1 MRSVMNVVAV
11 LALSTWMLGAV
22 ESRAGVT
29 GTTTY
34 EIFQNGSRVG
44 SERLTWTEADGG
56 QVTLEGECVL
66 EVGGVSTTLRPS
78 LTIDAATLSP
88 TRYARETELG
98 DRLDQLEALFDGG
111 KAVYSV
117 KENGSSSKRSIK
129 MKPAELVVDSHVM
142 SLLTLVAD
150 RYDFE
155 KGGEQDLTVFDT
167 EGGKAHSAH
176 AMIRGMGTFEN
187 AAGSWRLKRL
197 TVKLE
202 NVSVDLLVD
211 DAGRVPLISV
221 PLLNMEARLANYAG
235 NNKAEAGGK

>member
-1 MRSVMNVVAV
+1 MRSVINVVA
-11 LALSTWMLGAV
+11 ALSLVTLGAV
-22 ESRAGVT
+22 DSRADLT
-29 GTTTY
+29 GSTTY
-34 EIFQNGSRVG
+34 DVFVGGSRVG

-66 EVGGVSTTLRPS
+66 EVGGISTTLRPS

-88 TRYARETELG
+88 TRYAREMELG
-98 DRLDQLEALFDGG
+98 DRVDELEAVFEGG
-111 KAVYSV
+111 KAVMSV

-129 MKPAELVVDSHVM
+129 MKPAELVVDGHVM

-150 RYDFE
+150 RYDFD

-167 EGGKAHSAH
+167 EEGKAHAAH
-176 AMIRGMGTFEN
+176 AMVRGMGTFEN
-187 AAGSWRLKRL
+187 TSGSWRMKRL

-211 DAGRVPLISV
+211 DAGRVPLISM
-221 PLLNMEARLANYAG
+221 PLRNMEARLANYAG
-235 NNKAEAGGK
+235 NSKAEAGAK